1 VFESSDVT
9 LHALKLT
16 FAATIC
22 YIIYNAVAWPGIF
35 TCVVTVLF
43 TGLSSTGA
51 MKQKQ
56 LYRILGAA
64 IGGALGIATVRLLY
78 PNTDSITAL
87 TLIVAPI
94 ALLSGWVLRS
104 PRISYV
110 GVQIGFAFFLT
121 VLRGFSAT
129 TSLAPARDR
138 IAGIVLGILV
148 MWFIF
153 DQLWPT
159 RTSDALK
166 VVLFRIQSAR
176 DRLRGLDEQTALRI
190 AENTFD
196 QMRTIVASEL
206 AHMQQLD
213 FSVYFEIGWHRKR
226 EIVQSRRLIK
236 QIEASAAEFYA
247 LALQQEVL

>member
-1 VFESSDVT
+1 
-9 LHALKLT
+9 
-16 FAATIC
+16 
-22 YIIYNAVAWPGIF
+22 
-35 TCVVTVLF
+35 
-43 TGLSSTGA
+43 
-51 MKQKQ
+51 
-56 LYRILGAA
+56 
-64 IGGALGIATVRLLY
+64 
-78 PNTDSITAL
+78 
-87 TLIVAPI
+87 
-94 ALLSGWVLRS
+94 
-104 PRISYV
+104 
-110 GVQIGFAFFLT
+110 
-121 VLRGFSAT
+121 
-129 TSLAPARDR
+129 
-138 IAGIVLGILV
+138 